1 MLVLVAALALLS
13 GCEGSEN
20 HHTAAEPEH
29 APTISD
35 ISITVLTPLVLGQ
48 QGVYEFRARFFDLD
62 ADLDG
67 GACALDTSIGSAA
80 VTLHASDTVS
90 GTVICHFETTV
101 FGQVASGVF
110 SIADRHGHVSNGL
123 GFTIPAERRRT
134 L

>member
-1 MLVLVAALALLS
+1 MLVLVAALALLA
-13 GCEGSEN
+13 GCDGREN

-35 ISITVLTPLVLGQ
+35 LSITVLTPLVLGH

-67 GACALDTSIGSAA
+67 GTCALDTSIGSAA
-80 VTLHASDTVS
+80 VPLHASDTVS

-101 FGQVASGVF
+101 FGQVATGVF
-110 SIADRHGHVSNGL
+110 SIEDRHGHVSNGL
-123 GFTIPAERRRT
+123 GFAIPAERRRPR
-134 L
+134 